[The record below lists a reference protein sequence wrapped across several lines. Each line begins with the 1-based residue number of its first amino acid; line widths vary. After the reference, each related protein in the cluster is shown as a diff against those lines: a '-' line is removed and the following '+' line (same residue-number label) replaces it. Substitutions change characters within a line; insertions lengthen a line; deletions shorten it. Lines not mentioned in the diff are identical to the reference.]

1 MGKGLTYRLLEKP
14 TGIEG
19 SEYTVETENNN
30 QYDGD
35 TVLDRRIEDVY
46 KRQALPPET
55 SWLSFQ
61 ALTRWPTL
69 RDPLAVTGTNT
80 AKPCSLTS

>member
-1 MGKGLTYRLLEKP
+1 MDKNLIKLQFKSGSGPWRWARGLTYRLLEKP

-35 TVLDRRIEDVY
+35 TVLDRRIE
-46 KRQALPPET
+46 KRPI
-55 SWLSFQ
+55 S
-61 ALTRWPTL
+61 
-69 RDPLAVTGTNT
+69 VTFEYPDARN
-80 AKPCSLTS
+80 APDKRIF